1 MVTRDIDRS
10 SPSKYISHDPDTG
23 NFSRP
28 AVGQDSMVASG
39 KPPLGPKAKIGP
51 KITAT
56 HSEPHLPVA
65 LADAPLH
72 KETQN
77 FQLANAHIF
86 DRKVF
91 AACPLKCCL
100 TTPFLSIN
108 LQKLGK
114 NLSPFAYSNISF
126 IAMKLLIWI

>member
-1 MVTRDIDRS
+1 MVTCDIDRS
-10 SPSKYISHDPDTG
+10 SPSKLTSHDPDTG
-23 NFSRP
+23 KFSRP

-56 HSEPHLPVA
+56 HSEPHLPA
-65 LADAPLH
+65 AFADAPLH

-91 AACPLKCCL
+91 AARPLRCCL
-100 TTPFLSIN
+100 ATPLLSIN
-108 LQKLGK
+108 L
-114 NLSPFAYSNISF
+114 
-126 IAMKLLIWI
+126 

>member
-10 SPSKYISHDPDTG
+10 SPSKLTDHDPDTG

-28 AVGQDSMVASG
+28 AVEQESMVASG

-65 LADAPLH
+65 FADAPLH

-100 TTPFLSIN
+100 ATPFLSIN

-114 NLSPFAYSNISF
+114 NLSPFACSNISCNS
-126 IAMKLLIWI
+126 MKLLIWI